1 MSLEEIVTDPQNG
14 CILCMH
20 AKQHFCRKCLKP
32 VCNVFCSEQD
42 PSSTNEMHRKHKE
55 GDVRCISSGFECPM
69 CSKKFMTQ
77 LELQSH
83 IEIEHEQEQSL
94 SLLSEAS
101 SGWIN
106 EGSTVQEKDDFISE
120 VSTEYLLK
128 EVDNDEHLLKQP
140 DTSIIQTHGRIV
152 QNLHNID
159 FDEDSDEDIEYN
171 PINEENEND
180 DEEQYVEEEE
190 MYSCTSCDFET
201 KYEHNFK
208 RHKLNKHK
216 GDDGVNSK
224 RKKKNIE
231 PIVPNKKTKQSEISI
246 SDLICD
252 VCEINF
258 TRKDNLKRHK
268 LKKH

>member
-1 MSLEEIVTDPQNG
+1 
-14 CILCMH
+14 MH
-20 AKQHFCRKCLKP
+20 LY
-32 VCNVFCSEQD
+32 
-42 PSSTNEMHRKHKE
+42 
-55 GDVRCISSGFECPM
+55 FECPM
-69 CSKKFMTQ
+69 CSKIFMTQ
-77 LELQSH
+77 LKLQSH

-106 EGSTVQEKDDFISE
+106 DGSTIKETDDLSANFISE
-120 VSTEYLLK
+120 VSMEDLLK
-128 EVDNDEHLLKQP
+128 EVDNNEHGLQQP
-140 DTSIIQTHGRIV
+140 DACSNDVETSIIQTHGRIV
-152 QNLHNID
+152 QNLQNID

-171 PINEENEND
+171 PINEENKND

-201 KYEHNFK
+201 KYKHNFK

-258 TRKDNLKRHK
+258 TRKDNLKHHK